1 MSTGLRPLYT
11 YEEYLLRERD
21 ACGKSAFYRGQIF
34 PIAGGSIMH
43 NRISGNIF
51 GRLHGDLRGTPCLPL
66 NSDQRIRVSANGLAT
81 YPDVSVVC
89 GELEVD
95 SEDVD
100 AITNPRVIFEVLS
113 PTSESYDRGKKF
125 DLYRQL
131 ESLQEYILVSQEE
144 AQVERFVRQSDGSWI
159 LTLFKGLDSELK
171 LESLGS
177 LPLSEIYENVNFG
190 PDETIVV

>member
-1 MSTGLRPLYT
+1 MSAGSRPLYT

-21 ACGKSAFYRGQIF
+21 ACGKSEFYRGQIF
-34 PIAGGSIMH
+34 AMAGGSVRH
-43 NRISGNIF
+43 NTISGNIF
-51 GRLHGDLRGTPCLPL
+51 ARLHAKLRGTSCRPL

-144 AQVERFVRQSDGSWI
+144 GQVERFVRQSDGSWN

-171 LESLGS
+171 LETLGS
-177 LPLSEIYENVNFG
+177 LPLSEIYENMKFG